1 MNNSEPVLRATNL
14 LRIIDANNS
23 GLTIVDDFSFT
34 FESGRLYSII
44 GPSGSGKTSLLRLL
58 ARLDEPTSGDVLVGG
73 ESFRNLNP
81 CHQRRKVAYL
91 FQSPYLFPGS
101 VKDNFRYA
109 NGELTDE
116 QASALAAKV
125 SIAPDLIE
133 RDVGNLSEG
142 EKQRVALAR
151 LLAMNPD
158 ILLLDEPTSS
168 LDPTLTRI
176 IEELVAK
183 LLQEEQMCIIMV
195 SHDPQQAL
203 RTGGDTLLMV
213 AGKLVESGPAAV
225 VIDSPRTELGVKYKR
240 RELK

>member
-1 MNNSEPVLRATNL
+1 MNNPEPVLRATNL
-14 LRIIDANNS
+14 SRVIETNDGCRAV
-23 GLTIVDDFSFT
+23 VDDFSFT

-58 ARLDEPTSGDVLVGG
+58 ARLDEPTSGDILVGG
-73 ESFRNLNP
+73 ESFRDLNP

-101 VKDNFRYA
+101 VKDNLRYS
-109 NGELTDE
+109 NDGLTDD
-116 QASALAAKV
+116 QV
-125 SIAPDLIE
+125 SILASRTSIASDLIE
-133 RDVGNLSEG
+133 RDVTNLSEG

-176 IEELVAK
+176 IEELVAR
-183 LLQEEQMCIIMV
+183 LLQEEQMSIIMV

-213 AGKLVESGPAAV
+213 AGKLVESGPAKT
-225 VIDSPRTELGVKYKR
+225 VIDSPRTEPGVKYKR
-240 RELK
+240 REL